1 MNNEELEQQITRLRT
16 LEEIAHVYSFDNIE
30 VGIGEYHWNKYL
42 ELKDEIQTKYNV
54 AINETNWSY

>member
-1 MNNEELEQQITRLRT
+1 MNNEELENHITRLRT

-42 ELKDEIQTKYNV
+42 ELKHEIQTKYNV
-54 AINETNWSY
+54 VINETNWNY